1 MQEPIC
7 RFCFEPNTD
16 QRNPLISPCP
26 CKGSAKYIHRACLYR
41 WIFTDLDDI
50 KLKCSICKI
59 PLLEAFLPALE
70 IVPKKGSLVDFLLGS
85 SLGILF
91 AIHYALLFLLTT
103 PYRSDHKDFIGRYI
117 NASQLGLHIV
127 YGSLFFLN
135 ARVKNWREY
144 VRVSSKAYS
153 WLLAHHVLSLYLM
166 LNGFRPLT
174 IPIGAS
180 MNMYWITHKAALV
193 KVNAGLIERFRAGT
207 P

>member
-7 RFCFEPNTD
+7 RFCFEPSSD

-26 CKGSAKYIHRACLYR
+26 CKGSAQYIHRACLYR

-50 KLKCSICKI
+50 KLKCSICKM

-70 IVPKKGSLVDFLLGS
+70 IVPKKGSLVDLLLGS

-91 AIHYALLFLLTT
+91 AIHYILMFLLAA
-103 PYRSDHKDFIGRYI
+103 PYKSDPNFIGRYI
-117 NASQLGLHIV
+117 NTSQLGLHIV

-144 VRVSSKAYS
+144 VSVSSKAYS
-153 WLLAHHVLSLYLM
+153 WLLAHHTLSLYLM
-166 LNGFRPLT
+166 LSGFRVLT
-174 IPIGAS
+174 IPIGTS
-180 MNMYWITHKAALV
+180 MNMYWVTHKAALV